1 MEVHHAR
8 AFLAVAEELHFGR
21 AAQRV
26 NLTQPALSRLVQ
38 GLERTLGAAL
48 FDRTTRKVAL
58 TPAGEALVPVAEDL
72 VRDSE
77 RAGEAVRGAV
87 TGETGRVR
95 LGFASASAIRPVA
108 RLAREVQS
116 RAPGLRLELESAH
129 FSPQGLE
136 RVLEGELDLCLGRWD
151 YMPPAVDA
159 LVLAQERLVVA
170 LPPGHRLW
178 GAATVALADLAED
191 RWITIPGGPASAL
204 GARLPALA
212 QAAGFVPRIVQQAPD
227 SWSQVVLV
235 DAGVGLALTVDSVRE
250 NIRGEAVGWAELAD
264 AGPPLDVQLIWRA
277 GRGDPAVA
285 RVVAIAAA
293 LFGGEGQGDDDGQDG
308 PERPH

>member
-1 MEVHHAR
+1 M
-8 AFLAVAEELHFGR
+8 
-21 AAQRV
+21 
-26 NLTQPALSRLVQ
+26 
-38 GLERTLGAAL
+38 
-48 FDRTTRKVAL
+48 
-58 TPAGEALVPVAEDL
+58 
-72 VRDSE
+72 
-77 RAGEAVRGAV
+77 
-87 TGETGRVR
+87 
-95 LGFASASAIRPVA
+95 
-108 RLAREVQS
+108 
-116 RAPGLRLELESAH
+116 
-129 FSPQGLE
+129 
-136 RVLEGELDLCLGRWD
+136 
-151 YMPPAVDA
+151 
-159 LVLAQERLVVA
+159 VA

-250 NIRGEAVGWAELAD
+250 NIRGEAVGWAELED

-293 LFGGEGQGDDDGQDG
+293 LFGGDGQGDDGGQDG
-308 PERPH
+308 PERAR